1 MGQVQAWSFLYGT
14 DMQPTSVPR
23 NNTCE
28 HRVVAIIPA
37 AGLGQRMGS
46 STHKQYLPLDETPIL
61 VHSLRTFAAHPAI
74 DEIIIV
80 TPADQLDFCRW
91 DIVHAYS
98 IDKVCAVVRG
108 GAQRQDSVRN
118 GLRACQCSA
127 DDIILIHDGVRPLV
141 DAKTID
147 AVIAGVQE
155 HGACI
160 AAVPVKDT
168 LKTVHNGMVKSTPER
183 SNLWAAQT
191 PQGFKCNLI
200 ANAHEQ
206 ALAHGFSAT
215 DDASVLEWYGHPV
228 AIAEGS
234 HANLKI
240 TTPEDLIL
248 AQALL
253 HERNS
258 QREQT

>member
-1 MGQVQAWSFLYGT
+1 
-14 DMQPTSVPR
+14 MQPDSASPK
-23 NNTCE
+23 NACE
-28 HRVVAIIPA
+28 NRVIAIIPA
-37 AGLGQRMGS
+37 AGLGRRMRS
-46 STHKQYLPLDETPIL
+46 STHKQYLCLNEVPIL
-61 VHSLRTFAAHPAI
+61 VHCLRTFATHPAI

-98 IDKVCAVVRG
+98 IDKVSALVLG

-127 DDIILIHDGVRPLV
+127 NDIILIHDGVRPLV
-141 DAKTID
+141 DPETID

-155 HGACI
+155 HDACI
-160 AAVPVKDT
+160 TAVPVKDT
-168 LKTVHNGMVKSTPER
+168 LKTVHDGLIESTPER
-183 SNLWAAQT
+183 SSMWAAQT
-191 PQGFKCNLI
+191 PQGFRCNHI
-200 ANAHEQ
+200 ASAHEQ

-228 AIAEGS
+228 AVVEGS
-234 HANLKI
+234 YTNLKI

-253 HERNS
+253 NERNI
-258 QREQT
+258 QQEQA